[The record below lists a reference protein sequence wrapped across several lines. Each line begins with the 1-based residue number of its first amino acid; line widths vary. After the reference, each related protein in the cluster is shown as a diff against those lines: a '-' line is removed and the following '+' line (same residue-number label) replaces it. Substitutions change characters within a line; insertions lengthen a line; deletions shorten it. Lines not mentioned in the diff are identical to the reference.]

1 MTYHNTMLWCHCRVM
16 WCYSMA
22 LWYHVALL
30 WQSIVTCVDTIGH
43 YNSEIGH
50 GGSPCKLYSSVDRET
65 NHKREEGSTV
75 QYSLCTHFGS
85 YLESDSKQFTF
96 YTFKHSATF
105 GKGFFMTIIT
115 IKLRVWL
122 NHKNSFEKHLSFA
135 KYLWP
140 LPQEWILF
148 NEKQC
153 SGWAGLRWNLIPQNG
168 RRLPGYQVAYI
179 PSLLDGKQVSTPL
192 PLKRKVCIFNSSG
205 FSIAVYKHGELVS
218 FYKGTVKQ

>member
-1 MTYHNTMLWCHCRVM
+1 M
-16 WCYSMA
+16 WCYRMA

-30 WQSIVTCVDTIGH
+30 WQSIITRVDAIGL

-50 GGSPCKLYSSVDRET
+50 GGSPCKLSSSVDRET
-65 NHKREEGSTV
+65 NRKREEGSTV
-75 QYSLCTHFGS
+75 QHSLCSHYGS
-85 YLESDSKQFTF
+85 NLESDSEQFTF
-96 YTFKHSATF
+96 YTFKHSANL

-115 IKLRVWL
+115 IKLRAWL
-122 NHKNSFEKHLSFA
+122 YQNSFAKHLSLA

-153 SGWAGLRWNLIPQNG
+153 SGWGRLRWNLVPQNG
-168 RRLPGYQVAYI
+168 RRLPGYQIAYI
-179 PSLLDGKQVSTPL
+179 PSLLDGKQVYTPL
-192 PLKRKVCIFNSSG
+192 PLKRKVCIFNSYG
-205 FSIAVYKHGELVS
+205 FSIAVYKHGDLVS